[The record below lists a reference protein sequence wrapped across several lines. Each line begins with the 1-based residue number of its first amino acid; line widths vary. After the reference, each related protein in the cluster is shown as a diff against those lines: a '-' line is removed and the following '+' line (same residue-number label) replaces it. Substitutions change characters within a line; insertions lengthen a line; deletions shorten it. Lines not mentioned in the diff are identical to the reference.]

1 MGDAPQEEEENA
13 AEGRFPS
20 VFDSAQ
26 ALTNG
31 EVSAILAKI
40 VAAKKQEDPAYQPNP
55 LLAKTQEYVERFSG
69 NKNEAVNQQIRMVLD
84 AGEMTGFELASVA
97 NLQPETAEEARI
109 LIPSLD
115 ATQGDEPRFSDD
127 TLQIVLDDVATYKQ
141 A

>member
-1 MGDAPQEEEENA
+1 MTLLLLQWRSTIVRLSFLA
-13 AEGRFPS
+13 A

-69 NKNEAVNQQIRMVLD
+69 NKNEAVNQQIRM
-84 AGEMTGFELASVA
+84 
-97 NLQPETAEEARI
+97 
-109 LIPSLD
+109 
-115 ATQGDEPRFSDD
+115 
-127 TLQIVLDDVATYKQ
+127 
-141 A
+141 